1 MLGNFESKIIK
12 ELKMTRAEDN
22 SEPKIGGGVSFES
35 LVLKKIQEAEE
46 RWIESEQYEKL
57 NGIKKMSNLGEYGY
71 NKFTEDSSDDYP
83 KYADGISI
91 ENSKEVFIT
100 ASKSLEGE
108 ETIKGSKSTLKLP
121 QEALKIGEA
130 LSHVLTL
137 ASESTSHII
146 CAELHSKSIES
157 IKTVKKLLY
166 NYQNSNI
173 VLSKDSD
180 NK

>member
-57 NGIKKMSNLGEYGY
+57 NGIKKMSNLGEYDY

-137 ASESTSHII
+137 ASERADQLASGSTTN
-146 CAELHSKSIES
+146 ES
-157 IKTVKKLLY
+157 IRIVKKLLY